1 MSRPEVLRC
10 YKVLLRTRAKV
21 FAGDSGALQL
31 MAAKAREEFDKNRS
45 LTDPEEIKKCL
56 QFGWETAEV
65 LEKTVIQGKLNESG
79 NYEATIK
86 KEHLDN

>member
-1 MSRPEVLRC
+1 MSRPEVSKEIQLSLFQNLQTANFIAAQVLRC

-45 LTDPEEIKKCL
+45 LTDPEEIKKVFQSACL
-56 QFGWETAEV
+56 S
-65 LEKTVIQGKLNESG
+65 I
-79 NYEATIK
+79 
-86 KEHLDN
+86 